1 LELYDFCD
9 ELGLLT
15 NDELQQLYPYP
26 FKARDA
32 VIAKVTSE
40 IAMLCDADN
49 VAVPHGEV
57 IHTITKIRGRAAR
70 HHDLFIRDNPNLY
83 INLMFWMVNTLIFF
97 SLVAYPFK
105 LLIKTPK
112 SFPFF
117 PCFQPA
123 TLAGLFLVLFSY
135 RSAFSMISRLRNPFS
150 WCKDRIK
157 VDMLLASTDM
167 CLFTVLRS
175 AFESEPVASKK
186 VDCRLSTEMAG
197 QKGPLLASSKTW
209 ASSKALASSFRTK
222 RETARRSSIITA
234 LRNPKREHLME
245 LSEMREF

>member
-135 RSAFSMISRLRNPFS
+135 RSAFSMMSRLRNPFS

-167 CLFTVLRS
+167 CLFTALRS
-175 AFESEPVASKK
+175 SFESQPELAEKK
-186 VDCRLSTEMAG
+186 IDFKLSAKMAG
-197 QKGPLLASSKTW
+197 QKRLTLASSI
-209 ASSKALASSFRTK
+209 RTK
-222 RETARRSSIITA
+222 RESARRSTIITA
-234 LRNPKREHLME
+234 MRNPKREYLME
-245 LSEMREF
+245 LSECREF